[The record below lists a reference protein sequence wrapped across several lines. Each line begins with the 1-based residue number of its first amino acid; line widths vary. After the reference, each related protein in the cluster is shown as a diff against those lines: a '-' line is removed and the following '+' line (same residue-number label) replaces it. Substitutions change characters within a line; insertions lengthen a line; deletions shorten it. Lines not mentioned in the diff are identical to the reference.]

1 MIDIPQELREMRG
14 EDDSNSRSNAQ
25 ANAIKVTKRIEGLDV
40 LIGSFVIESK
50 LKAHATLS
58 CLRYFF
64 SCLWNMI
71 VGVLVPELS

>member
-40 LIGSFVIESK
+40 LIGSIVIESQ
-50 LKAHATLS
+50 LKRMLLLFAV
-58 CLRYFF
+58 FF
-64 SCLWNMI
+64 SCPPWNMI